1 MENILKGNVHVSDML
16 ISLVP
21 DDMQVPMKRLEM
33 SFGNLSWLCRNLQI
47 NNSKHPDIKQTMAKL
62 NMLRQ
67 QIALGQMTVSGDI
80 EHA

>member
-1 MENILKGNVHVSDML
+1 MENTHVSDL
-16 ISLVP
+16 LFNLVP
-21 DDMQVPMKRLEM
+21 DDMQVPSKRLEF

-47 NNSKHPDIKQTMAKL
+47 NNRQHSEIKQTMAKL

-67 QIALGQMTVSGDI
+67 KIALGQMTKSGDI